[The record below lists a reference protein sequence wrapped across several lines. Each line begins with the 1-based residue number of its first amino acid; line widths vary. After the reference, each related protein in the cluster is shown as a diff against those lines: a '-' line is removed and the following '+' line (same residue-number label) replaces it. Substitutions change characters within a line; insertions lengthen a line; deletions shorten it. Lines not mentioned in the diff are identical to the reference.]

1 MKKNYYAVLM
11 AGGVGSR
18 FWPVS
23 TSSYPKQFHDML
35 GTGETLIQKTFKRL
49 NRFVPTENILILTNA
64 RYNELVLE
72 QLPAVKQE
80 QEQVVLEPA
89 MRNTAPCILYA
100 ALKIQKMNPDGV
112 MIVAPSDHWIEDE
125 AAFAE
130 DVITCFEKCESEP
143 VLCTLGIKPTFPN
156 TGFGYIE
163 FEREGGTDTSGI
175 SLKQTSEN
183 RQNGSGNESS
193 EDFSKNAPENK
204 SGESQEVST
213 ENKLRGSREISPEN
227 STQDS
232 SKEGL
237 GLKKVHQ
244 FREKPDYE
252 TAKEFLAQ
260 GNFLWNAG
268 IFMWGVNTI
277 VDAFKKYQPG
287 QFALFESGI
296 PSYNTSE
303 ESAFIEKNYPEAEN
317 ISIDYAI
324 LENSESIFVLPASF
338 DWNDLGTWG
347 SLYDKLEKDEHD
359 HAVVNAKV
367 LSEDASGN
375 MIRSTKDKIVVV
387 DGLKDYIIV
396 DKKEV
401 LLIYPKSKE
410 QDIKKVLTRVRDT
423 FGDSYT

>member
-1 MKKNYYAVLM
+1 MNKNYYAVLM

-18 FWPVS
+18 FWPIS

-35 GTGETLIQKTFKRL
+35 GTGDTLIQRTFQRL
-49 NRFVPTENILILTNA
+49 NKFVPTENILILTNE
-64 RYNELVLE
+64 RYNDLVLE
-72 QLPAVKQE
+72 QLPMVK

-100 ALKIQKMNPDGV
+100 ALKIQKRNPNAV

-125 AAFAE
+125 DAFAK
-130 DVITCFEKCESEP
+130 DVTTCFDKCEKEE

-163 FEREGGTDTSGI
+163 FEKGG
-175 SLKQTSEN
+175 
-183 RQNGSGNESS
+183 
-193 EDFSKNAPENK
+193 
-204 SGESQEVST
+204 
-213 ENKLRGSREISPEN
+213 N
-227 STQDS
+227 SD
-232 SKEGL
+232 
-237 GLKKVHQ
+237 LKKVHQ

-268 IFMWGVNTI
+268 IFMWGVKTI
-277 VDAFKKYQPG
+277 VNAFKNHQPR
-287 QFALFESGI
+287 QFQLFHSGI
-296 PSYNTSE
+296 DKYNTSE
-303 ESAFIEKNYPEAEN
+303 ERSFIQEKYPKAEN

-324 LENSESIFVLPASF
+324 LERSKTIYVLPATF

-347 SLYDKLEKDEHD
+347 SLYDKLDKDKD
-359 HAVVNAKV
+359 NNAIVNSKVV
-367 LSEDASGN
+367 SQDSQGN
-375 MIRSTKDKIVVV
+375 MIRSPKGKIVVV
-387 DGLKDYIIV
+387 DGINDYIIV

-410 QDIKKVLTRVRDT
+410 QDIKKVLEKVKDE
-423 FGDSYT
+423 FGDQYA